1 MYVTVNLLS
10 KRSGEIKSFLES
22 YYQKELDMDKDIEH
36 WIYVYYKPLQAI
48 DLISTV
54 IDNCD
59 KHKMTLLIQV
69 NRGDIHTVTYENCND
84 IIKALLYL
92 YYREGDTYQS
102 EEM

>member
-1 MYVTVNLLS
+1 
-10 KRSGEIKSFLES
+10 
-22 YYQKELDMDKDIEH
+22 MDNDVGH

-54 IDNCD
+54 IDNSD

-69 NRGDIHTVTYENCND
+69 DKGDIHTVTYENCND

-92 YYREGDTYQS
+92 YIKKPVHMSWKKCSGYNMIHELTVILL
-102 EEM
+102 EILC

>member
-10 KRSGEIKSFLES
+10 RKTGEIKDFLER
-22 YYQKELDMDKDIEH
+22 YYQKELKMDNDIDQ
-36 WIYVYYKPLQAI
+36 WIYVYNKPLQAI
-48 DLISTV
+48 DMISTV
-54 IDNCD
+54 IDNSD

-69 NRGDIHTVTYENCND
+69 DRGDVHAVTYENCND

-92 YYREGDTYQS
+92 YYNETGTYQT